1 MGPRIDTERLML
13 RLPEMADAENISR
26 YCGEF
31 DVARMT
37 SRIPHPYPVLA
48 AELWV
53 LQTRA
58 AWRPGGNQSLT
69 VEIDGQAAGGGGVFR
84 RTPSSDWEIGYWIAR
99 PWWGRGFGTEL
110 GQTLIDFAR
119 AQLGAERIIAGH
131 YADNPASGK
140 ILQKLGFEYTGEEP
154 ALFSMARLGRAPCKS
169 MTLDGA

>member
-58 AWRPGGNQSLT
+58 AWREN
-69 VEIDGQAAGGGGVFR
+69 
-84 RTPSSDWEIGYWIAR
+84 
-99 PWWGRGFGTEL
+99 
-110 GQTLIDFAR
+110 FAHGKREYKESRKR
-119 AQLGAERIIAGH
+119 AFLER
-131 YADNPASGK
+131 
-140 ILQKLGFEYTGEEP
+140 EE
-154 ALFSMARLGRAPCKS
+154 
-169 MTLDGA
+169 T

>member
-69 VEIDGQAAGGGGVFR
+69 VEIDGQAAGGGGVRGAAISGACGGRVGIGVGIGGVVAAEACIALSR
-84 RTPSSDWEIGYWIAR
+84 RKRSVR
-99 PWWGRGFGTEL
+99 
-110 GQTLIDFAR
+110 
-119 AQLGAERIIAGH
+119 ERQ
-131 YADNPASGK
+131 PRSC
-140 ILQKLGFEYTGEEP
+140 
-154 ALFSMARLGRAPCKS
+154 R
-169 MTLDGA
+169 